1 MVGLLGQQPP
11 VGIQRRPC
19 ISIEWMEQNDRSEN
33 RTLSAAC
40 KRVPE
45 KSTLCMRVL
54 LVLEYPSLNGGENS
68 LLSLVPVLQ
77 DQGAELIA
85 AAPPY
90 DPLGPALVAA
100 GVALVPWDGRA
111 RAGSQSARRQAL
123 ERIIGQVG
131 PDLVHANSLSMARL
145 AGPVCQSRSIPG
157 LGFLR
162 DILRLSRAALTD
174 LARQSRLIA
183 VSRATRDWYV
193 SLGLPADRVHVLYN
207 GVDLDRFA
215 PRAPTGYLHREL
227 RLGPEAQW
235 IASIGQ
241 LGMRKGTDLLLQALQ
256 HVLPRHSQVHCLVIG
271 QRHSEKAESRQY
283 ERELY
288 RLAQAPPLAGRVHFL
303 GRRNDIPHL
312 LNELSLLV
320 HLARQEPLGRVLL
333 EAAASGCC
341 VVATRVGGTEEIF
354 PPESSAACL
363 INAERPEEAA
373 VRQGRNPA
381 GCFRTQVRAAPVGR
395 SVSRRENDSF
405 TVRSAEAIDRLL
417 RDPATRQAMGAAARQ
432 RAESTFGNISAAK
445 ALFRHYL
452 ELTGWL
458 KTTQSD
464 GQSAP
469 NCSTKGDAKTIDGPR
484 NSLS

>member
-1 MVGLLGQQPP
+1 MTGLLGQRPP
-11 VGIQRRPC
+11 VGIQRRP
-19 ISIEWMEQNDRSEN
+19 SIAIECTEQNNHSEN

-68 LLSLVPVLQ
+68 LLSLVPVLR
-77 DQGAELIA
+77 DQGAELLA
-85 AAPPY
+85 AAPSCG
-90 DPLGPALVAA
+90 PLGPALMAA
-100 GVALVPWDGRA
+100 GAALVPWDGRA
-111 RAGSQSARRQAL
+111 RAGSQSARREEL
-123 ERIIGQVG
+123 ERLIGQVS

-145 AGPVCQSRSIPG
+145 AGPVCQSQSIPG

-174 LARQSRLIA
+174 LACQSRLIA

-207 GVDLDRFA
+207 GVDLDRFT
-215 PRAPTGYLHREL
+215 PRVPTGYLHREL
-227 RLGPEAQW
+227 RQSPETQW

-241 LGMRKGTDLLLQALQ
+241 LGVRKGTDLLLQALSRLLPQ
-256 HVLPRHSQVHCLVIG
+256 HPQLHCLIIG

-283 ERELY
+283 ERELH
-288 RLAQAPPLAGRVHFL
+288 RRAQAPPLAGRVHFL

-354 PPESSAACL
+354 PPK
-363 INAERPEEAA
+363 
-373 VRQGRNPA
+373 
-381 GCFRTQVRAAPVGR
+381 
-395 SVSRRENDSF
+395 
-405 TVRSAEAIDRLL
+405 
-417 RDPATRQAMGAAARQ
+417 AAR
-432 RAESTFGNISAAK
+432 RA
-445 ALFRHYL
+445 
-452 ELTGWL
+452 
-458 KTTQSD
+458 
-464 GQSAP
+464 
-469 NCSTKGDAKTIDGPR
+469 
-484 NSLS
+484 